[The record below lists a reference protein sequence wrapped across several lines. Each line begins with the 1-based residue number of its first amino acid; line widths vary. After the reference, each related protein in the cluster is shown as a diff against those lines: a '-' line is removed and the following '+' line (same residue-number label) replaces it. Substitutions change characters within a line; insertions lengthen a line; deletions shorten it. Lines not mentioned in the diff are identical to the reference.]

1 MTSPHLTSGRPMSP
15 TQHPTPASPVLALP
29 PAFEAFY
36 ALQHPAY
43 LAFAGAHFPRA
54 EATAFTSTVFGALIT
69 RWDTLVGSF
78 NPTADAWDCLSLRL
92 RHHAPLLP
100 IPSQSPLH
108 YDVLVLT
115 ALGYTAAATAAITGR
130 EPSKIRYLTHSTIAG
145 NLDALLDDAGPPSW
159 CRARHHLPPRT
170 RSRLPPGPSHI
181 HHSADQAKPV

>member
-1 MTSPHLTSGRPMSP
+1 MSP
-15 TQHPTPASPVLALP
+15 TQQPTPASPVLALP

-36 ALQHPAY
+36 ALQYPSY
-43 LAFAGAHFPRA
+43 LAFAGAHFPLA

-100 IPSQSPLH
+100 ILSQSPLH

-115 ALGYTAAATAAITGR
+115 ALGYTAAATAAVTGR
-130 EPSKIRYLTHSTIAG
+130 EPSKIRYLTHSTTARSLG
-145 NLDALLDDAGPPSW
+145 SLPDEAAPPSW
-159 CRARHHLPPRT
+159 SRSRHHLPPRI
-170 RSRLPPGPSHI
+170 RSRLRPEPSHV
-181 HHSADQAKPV
+181 HHGADQTSPV